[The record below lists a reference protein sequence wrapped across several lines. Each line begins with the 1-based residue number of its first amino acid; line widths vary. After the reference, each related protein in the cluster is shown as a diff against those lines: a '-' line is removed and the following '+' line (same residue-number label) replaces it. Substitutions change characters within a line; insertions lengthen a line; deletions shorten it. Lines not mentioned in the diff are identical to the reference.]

1 MAEER
6 ANNLFE
12 IQLNGMKVFQQICQA
27 CMAEPGHKQ
36 VTSDI
41 VPLGPTRL
49 HVKD

>member
-12 IQLNGMKVFQQICQA
+12 IQLNGMKVFQQICEV
-27 CMAEPGHKQ
+27 CMAEPGNKQ
-36 VTSDI
+36 VTSKI
-41 VPLGPTRL
+41 VPIGPTRL